1 MPLRLLQ
8 SLFRAAPTA
17 ATGSLDDALVRAAI
31 ERVVDGA
38 DPRLRAV
45 PNYRRKL
52 RDVVVHSLD
61 YVAQQIAALPPAL
74 ELSRRRFTLD
84 PGVRAL
90 FVSPDHL
97 RDVLSSCV
105 DLKQNRSAAVSPPS
119 ATADLYA
126 MLRMERIEKTA
137 LGMDL
142 QGDMIRRD
150 VPQTLVNFSE
160 HRIAFLNASEAET
173 RREMMNRG
181 FDYLIEAA
189 LESLAAI
196 RSQKQQLQHQRQLL
210 QKKARVLKAAQPGLE
225 PLLEDRATGKVA
237 AASAATIERQLR
249 DIEAEF
255 NRLQADSAT
264 IDHHLENVI
273 ATLRQPEKHLRL
285 DRVSI
290 TLNHMNVK
298 VSGEA
303 AKTANTL
310 SFNDCL
316 IGSHRRL
323 TVLLV
328 RFSRSELLLEQPED
342 FFEEAQRLLYL
353 NGRPRLTT
361 L

>member
-8 SLFRAAPTA
+8 SLFRAAPTTA
-17 ATGSLDDALVRAAI
+17 SHAFDDALIRAAI

-45 PNYRRKL
+45 PNYQRKL
-52 RDVVVHSLD
+52 RDAVAHSIAH
-61 YVAQQIAALPPAL
+61 VAQQVAMLPPAL

-84 PGVRAL
+84 PQVRAL

-97 RDVLSSCV
+97 REVLSASMTL
-105 DLKQNRSAAVSPPS
+105 DQGQS
-119 ATADLYA
+119 ATARLLDGTAEIYA
-126 MLRMERIEKTA
+126 VLRMERTEKTVLG
-137 LGMDL
+137 LGM
-142 QGDMIRRD
+142 QGDLIQRD
-150 VPQTLVNFSE
+150 MPQTLVNFSD
-160 HRIAFLNASEAET
+160 HRIAFPNASEAET
-173 RREMMNRG
+173 RREMMKRG

-189 LESLAAI
+189 LDRLAAI

-210 QKKARVLKAAQPGLE
+210 QKKARVLKTAQPGLE
-225 PLLEDRATGKVA
+225 ALLEDRASGKTMTR
-237 AASAATIERQLR
+237 ATVERRLAE
-249 DIEAEF
+249 IEAEF

-264 IDHHLENVI
+264 IDQHLERVI
-273 ATLRQPEKHLRL
+273 ATLRQPEQYLRL
-285 DRVSI
+285 DRVSL

-298 VSGEA
+298 VSGTA
-303 AKTANTL
+303 ARIANTL
-310 SFNDCL
+310 SFDDCV
-316 IGSHRRL
+316 IGVHRRL

-328 RFSRSELLLEQPED
+328 RFSRSELLPEQPED

>member
-8 SLFRAAPTA
+8 SLFRAAPTTA
-17 ATGSLDDALVRAAI
+17 SRSFDDALIRAAI

-45 PNYRRKL
+45 SNYQRKL
-52 RDVVVHSLD
+52 RDAVAHSIAH
-61 YVAQQIAALPPAL
+61 VAQQVAMLPPAL

-84 PGVRAL
+84 PQVRAL

-97 RDVLSSCV
+97 REVLSASMRL
-105 DLKQNRSAAVSPPS
+105 DQSQATRLPDGSAEIYAV
-119 ATADLYA
+119 
-126 MLRMERIEKTA
+126 LRVERIEKTV
-137 LGMDL
+137 LGVGM
-142 QGDMIRRD
+142 QGDLIQRD
-150 VPQTLVNFSE
+150 VPQTLVNFSD
-160 HRIAFLNASEAET
+160 HRIAFPNASEAET

-189 LESLAAI
+189 LEKLAAI

-210 QKKARVLKAAQPGLE
+210 QKKARVLKTAQPGLE
-225 PLLEDRATGKVA
+225 ALLEERTIGKIMTRATV
-237 AASAATIERQLR
+237 ERQLAE
-249 DIEAEF
+249 IEAEF

-264 IDHHLENVI
+264 IDHHLEKVI
-273 ATLRQPEKHLRL
+273 ATLRQPEQYLRL
-285 DRVSI
+285 DRVSL

-298 VSGEA
+298 VTGA
-303 AKTANTL
+303 AARIANTL
-310 SFNDCL
+310 SFDDWV
-316 IGSHRRL
+316 IGAHRRL

-328 RFSRSELLLEQPED
+328 RFSRSELLPEQPED